1 MGKTSHLVLVID
13 CNPVHWH
20 SKVTRRTSR
29 ESTSSFTMDDEN
41 DSDEL
46 NNDKTSTEFPS
57 GASCKQFNQLLNQ
70 IHLYATTFL
79 MFSDSN
85 RISILVTLG
94 PAFPCQ
100 WLVQNI
106 ETKQLKTLKS
116 KFKKFFAEVKEKT
129 QNPEN
134 INETASSLVS
144 ASPIAESLG
153 MALCYLNKLQVNKS
167 HSKAAHATQ
176 TGVVSTD
183 DKKGSEKTI
192 MTASTLEIP
201 GKILLI
207 SHTSQMNLQTQYLN
221 LINSAFCAKEHGI
234 VVDIIVLDKLDNEA
248 SPVAAGAKE
257 GTFTMFSQVS
267 DLTKGVLHHCRELSY
282 LYHLLTICV
291 TPTFD
296 DREKLL
302 VTSSQVEVDYRAAT
316 FDTKRLVDIGFV
328 CSICLAVFEFYQ
340 PLCPICD
347 SNMSLSYK
355 NNGNENKKK

>member
-20 SKVTRRTSR
+20 SKVSRRTSR

-41 DSDEL
+41 DSDEPT
-46 NNDKTSTEFPS
+46 DDRTTEFPN

-70 IHLYATTFL
+70 VHLYATTFL

-94 PAFPCQ
+94 PAFPCK

-116 KFKKFFAEVKEKT
+116 KFKKFFIEVKEKSS
-129 QNPEN
+129 QNLEN
-134 INETASSLVS
+134 INETASLVS

-153 MALCYLNKLQVNKS
+153 MALCYLNKLQVKKS
-167 HSKAAHATQ
+167 HSKAANATQ

-234 VVDIIVLDKLDNEA
+234 VIDIIVLDKLDNEA
-248 SPVAAGAKE
+248 FVAVGTKE

-267 DLTKGVLHHCRELSY
+267 DLTKGVLHHCKELSY

-328 CSICLAVFEFYQ
+328 CSICLEVFEFYQ

-355 NNGNENKKK
+355 NDGKVNKKK

>member
-1 MGKTSHLVLVID
+1 
-13 CNPVHWH
+13 
-20 SKVTRRTSR
+20 
-29 ESTSSFTMDDEN
+29 MDDEN
-41 DSDEL
+41 DSDEPTDTTNEL
-46 NNDKTSTEFPS
+46 SN

-70 IHLYATTFL
+70 VHLYATTFL

-94 PAFPCQ
+94 PAFPCK
-100 WLVQNI
+100 WLVQNM

-116 KFKKFFAEVKEKT
+116 KFKKFFIEVKEKS

-134 INETASSLVS
+134 TASLIS

-153 MALCYLNKLQVNKS
+153 MALCYLNKLQVSKS
-167 HSKAAHATQ
+167 HSKAANATQ

-234 VVDIIVLDKLDNEA
+234 VVDIIVLDKLDNA
-248 SPVAAGAKE
+248 GSVAVGTKE

-267 DLTKGVLHHCRELSY
+267 DLTKGVLHHCKELSY

-355 NNGNENKKK
+355 NDDKNNNKVNKK